1 MNESGK
7 ILSDTH
13 GREITYLRI
22 SITDR
27 CNLRCSYCTP
37 KDGRVNWLSHED
49 ILSYEEIERLACAFS
64 GLGVRKIRLTGG
76 EPLVRKGVDGLAGRL
91 GAIPGI
97 KEVCITTNGILLE
110 DMAQPLFDAGVRHIN
125 ISLDTLRPERFLKIT
140 GRDLF
145 QHVWQGIQ
153 KAIETGFTKIKLN
166 AVAMNG
172 INDDEIADLAR
183 LSLDLP
189 LEVRFIEFM
198 PVGSATT
205 WEKSRHLSC
214 DAIKEMVETSL
225 GRLIPVSQGKDSGPA
240 MIYRLEGAKGSVG
253 FISPLSRHFCGT
265 CNRVRITPDGRL
277 RLCLF
282 SDNEIDLKTRLRAG
296 IPDDELKTFLKGAIA
311 QKPKGIISLKD
322 KTPHCTRAMSRIGG

>member
-1 MNESGK
+1 MNDSSAA
-7 ILSDTH
+7 LSDKH

-37 KDGRVNWLSHED
+37 RDGQVNWLSHED
-49 ILSYEEIERLACAFS
+49 ILSYEEIERLANAFS

-76 EPLVRKGVDGLAGRL
+76 EPLVRKGVEGLAGRL
-91 GAIPGI
+91 IKIPGI
-97 KEVCITTNGILLE
+97 KEVCLTTNGILLG
-110 DMAQPLFDAGVRHIN
+110 DMATPLFDAGVRHIN
-125 ISLDTLRPERFLKIT
+125 ISLDTLKPERFLKIT
-140 GRDLF
+140 GKDLF
-145 QHVWQGIQ
+145 QNVWQGIE
-153 KAIETGFTKIKLN
+153 KAIETRFTKIKLN
-166 AVAMNG
+166 AVAMKG
-172 INDDEIADLAR
+172 VNDDEIVDLAR
-183 LSLDLP
+183 LSLELP

-205 WEKSRHLSC
+205 WEKSRHLNC
-214 DAIKEMVETSL
+214 DAIKEMVERSL
-225 GRLIPVSQGKDSGPA
+225 GDLIPVSQGKDSGPA
-240 MIYRLEGAKGSVG
+240 MIYRLKGAKGSVG

-282 SDNEIDLKTRLRAG
+282 SDNEIDLKGWLRAG
-296 IPDDELKTFLKGAIA
+296 ISNDELKIFLKEAIA

-322 KTPHCTRAMSRIGG
+322 ETPHCTRAMSRIGG

>member
-1 MNESGK
+1 MNESSK

-37 KDGRVNWLSHED
+37 KDGCINWLSHED
-49 ILSYEEIERLACAFS
+49 MLSYEEIERLADVFA

-76 EPLVRKGVDGLAGRL
+76 EPLVRKGVEGLADRL
-91 GAIPGI
+91 TGIPGI

-125 ISLDTLRPERFLKIT
+125 ISLDTLKPERFLKIT

-145 QHVWQGIQ
+145 QHVWQGIE
-153 KAIETGFTKIKLN
+153 KTIETGFTKIKLN
-166 AVAMNG
+166 AVAMKG
-172 INDDEIADLAR
+172 VNDDEIADLAR
-183 LSLDLP
+183 LSLGLP

-198 PVGSATT
+198 PVGSATS
-205 WEKSRHLSC
+205 WKKSRHLNC
-214 DAIKEMVETSL
+214 DAIKERVETSL
-225 GRLIPVSQGKDSGPA
+225 GGLIPLSQGKDSGPA
-240 MIYRLEGAKGSVG
+240 MIYRLEDAKGSIG

-282 SDNEIDLKTRLRAG
+282 SDNEIDLKGRLRAG
-296 IPDDELKTFLKGAIA
+296 ISNDELKIFLKEAIA
-311 QKPKGIISLKD
+311 QKPKGIISLRD
-322 KTPHCTRAMSRIGG
+322 ETPHCTRAMSRIGG